1 MSSLNLLNL
10 VVFHIGWPG
19 AIGLAYVAALIAG
32 IILSFTMRRQ
42 PRRRTIRIVT
52 IALATPILLI
62 LALLIFLRFT
72 LFREPPTLAELKR
85 DFPSKRADLETI
97 LAMSDDDANFSR
109 IAPDF
114 VDGAPEPPNVIG
126 RHMADDPNAGLPKA
140 RWDAYRKVYARNG
153 IKLGIQRN
161 DAHDA
166 FIMVDSVG
174 FLDSGHTTGYLHCAP
189 GTSAASYRFEPC
201 VLRQESGKR
210 EFDPKG
216 VSEAYSFQKLD
227 DRWYA
232 YDWGP

>member
-1 MSSLNLLNL
+1 MPSLNLLNL

-32 IILSFTMRRQ
+32 IILSFTMRWQ
-42 PRRRTIRIVT
+42 PRRRTIRIAT

-62 LALLIFLRFT
+62 LALLICLRFT
-72 LFREPPTLAELKR
+72 LFREPPTLAELQH
-85 DFPSKRADLETI
+85 DFPSKRADLEII
-97 LAMSDDDANFSR
+97 LAMSDYDANFSR

-114 VDGAPEPPNVIG
+114 VDGTPEPPNVIG
-126 RHMADDPNAGLPKA
+126 RHMADDPKAGLLKD
-140 RWDAYRKVYARNG
+140 RWDAYRKIYAQNR

-166 FIMVDSVG
+166 FIMVDSSG
-174 FLDSGHTTGYLHCAP
+174 SLDSSHATGYLHCAL
-189 GTSAASYRFEPC
+189 GTSALGYRFEPC
-201 VLRQESGKR
+201 VLHQESGK
-210 EFDPKG
+210 

-232 YDWGP
+232 YDWGR

>member
-1 MSSLNLLNL
+1 MPSLNPLNF

-42 PRRRTIRIVT
+42 PRRRTIRIAT
-52 IALATPILLI
+52 IALA
-62 LALLIFLRFT
+62 LALLIFLHFT

-85 DFPSKRADLETI
+85 DFPSKRADLEII

-114 VDGAPEPPNVIG
+114 VDGTPDPPNVIG

-140 RWDAYRKVYARNG
+140 RWDAYRKIYARND

-174 FLDSGHTTGYLHCAP
+174 ILDSGYTTGYLHCAP
-189 GTSAASYRFEPC
+189 GTSAAGYRFEPC

-210 EFDPKG
+210 DYDPKG

-232 YDWGP
+232 YDSGP